1 MLFGERLLYT
11 RKKKKISQEEL
22 AKQIG
27 VHAPVIGRYE
37 RDEVKP
43 SIEVAYKIAQ
53 TLEVGLDFLTGL
65 SDVELEKSLIE
76 TITNIQLL
84 KEEDRKDILNT
95 LNALVRDAK
104 ARSAYAP
111 I

>member
-1 MLFGERLLYT
+1 MFDGWALNT

-43 SIEVAYKIAQ
+43 SIETAFKIAKA
-53 TLEVGLDFLTGL
+53 LGVSLDYLTGL
-65 SDVELEKSLIE
+65 SDLELDKNIVDVV
-76 TITNIQLL
+76 TNLQKLNN
-84 KEEDRKDILNT
+84 EDREHIFT
-95 LNALVRDAK
+95 TINALIRDAK
-104 ARSAYAP
+104 ARNTYA
-111 I
+111 

>member
-11 RKKKKISQEEL
+11 RKKKKISQDEL

-43 SIEVAYKIAQ
+43 SIEVAYKIAE

-65 SDVELEKSLIE
+65 SDVELDKSLIDN
-76 TITNIQLL
+76 ITAIQLL

-95 LNALVRDAK
+95 INALVRGSVLK
-104 ARSAYAP
+104 SV
-111 I
+111 

>member
-27 VHAPVIGRYE
+27 VHAPIIGRYE

-43 SIEVAYKIAQ
+43 SIDMAYKIAEN
-53 TLEVGLDFLTGL
+53 LEVGLDFLTGL
-65 SDVELEKSLIE
+65 SDVELDKTLIDTIASLQ
-76 TITNIQLL
+76 NL
-84 KEEDRKDILNT
+84 KENDRTDILNT
-95 LNALVRDAK
+95 LNALIRDAK
-104 ARSAYAP
+104 ARTAYNL
-111 I
+111 

>member
-1 MLFGERLLYT
+1 MLFGQRLLST

-43 SIEVAYKIAQ
+43 SIETAFKIAKA
-53 TLEVGLDFLTGL
+53 LGVSLDYLTGL
-65 SDVELEKSLIE
+65 SDLELDKNIVDVV
-76 TITNIQLL
+76 TNLQKLNN
-84 KEEDRKDILNT
+84 EDREHIFT
-95 LNALVRDAK
+95 TINALIRDAK
-104 ARSAYAP
+104 ARNTYA
-111 I
+111 